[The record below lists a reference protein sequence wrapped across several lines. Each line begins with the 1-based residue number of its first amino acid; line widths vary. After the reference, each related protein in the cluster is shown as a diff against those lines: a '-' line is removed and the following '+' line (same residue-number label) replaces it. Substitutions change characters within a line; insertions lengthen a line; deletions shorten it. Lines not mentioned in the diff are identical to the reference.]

1 MSVRRMNNNTQIVKI
16 LICVLGLLL
25 VASVFKNI
33 SYPLLWADES
43 MTAMCCERVAEYG
56 YPKVHDGKNTV
67 NDMFCGTPKVAVNK
81 KDDAFIGGA
90 NWGQYYYGLIG
101 YKLADGYHDFYTKTG
116 IFRSTFAIIGLL
128 GLFMFMIVMSKMIEN
143 SFHKYLFISLFLLA
157 ELISV
162 SLILHLREVRYYS
175 PALFLN
181 SSILCIYLWNKFRK
195 PFNKVVYVIILSI
208 LLWLL
213 FNMFSPLYFIVVLT
227 IGLSECYRVYMKYRA
242 RQNVK
247 DALMPSMPAA
257 IGIVISLAGV
267 FPLVL
272 YFRTFQMK
280 MVLDE
285 FYHFNSGLY
294 GMHLAHELRYFWRLD
309 LLLPALAMRIWTGF
323 NYKAVVQSK
332 SKIWRISNFLSLLFA
347 ISFFASP
354 NIDSPMFT
362 RYIIYMQPVLA
373 VIAIFDFIYLLNL
386 YSAGKINFRNPY
398 FVRLAVVFAA
408 LFGFTL
414 AENAPYI
421 KGHVFEMTHQYKG
434 PLDYAIP
441 YIKSAYPKP
450 ENLIIATNY
459 EETSFMYYLKSKV
472 IVGFVGNNLPEDTL
486 FKPDI
491 ISYRQS
497 LGSFFDKVFNGY
509 LSKAEYRKIS
519 FPGKDIP
526 LNNIPE
532 LNFDG
537 TAFNH
542 YFASQVTDEN
552 GKEVN
557 LLIKQ

>member
-1 MSVRRMNNNTQIVKI
+1 M
-16 LICVLGLLL
+16 
-25 VASVFKNI
+25 
-33 SYPLLWADES
+33 Y
-43 MTAMCCERVAEYG
+43 
-56 YPKVHDGKNTV
+56 
-67 NDMFCGTPKVAVNK
+67 
-81 KDDAFIGGA
+81 
-90 NWGQYYYGLIG
+90 
-101 YKLADGYHDFYTKTG
+101 
-116 IFRSTFAIIGLL
+116 
-128 GLFMFMIVMSKMIEN
+128 MIVMSKMIED
-143 SFHKYLFISLFLLA
+143 SFNKYLFISLFLLA

-181 SSILCIYLWNKFRK
+181 SSILCIYLWNRFRK
-195 PFNKVVYVIILSI
+195 PFNKMVFVTALSI

-213 FNMFSPLYFIVVLT
+213 FTMFSPLYFIVIST
-227 IGLSECYRVYMKYRA
+227 IGLSECYRVYTKYFAKR
-242 RQNVK
+242 NMK

-257 IGIVISLAGV
+257 IALVASLASV
-267 FPLVL
+267 FPLVI
-272 YFRTFQMK
+272 YFRTIQMK

-285 FYHFNSGLY
+285 FYHFNSSLY
-294 GMHLAHELRYFWRLD
+294 LMHLAHELHYFWRLD
-309 LLLPALAMRIWTGF
+309 LLLPALAMRVWTGF
-323 NYKAVVQSK
+323 NYKAAVKSK
-332 SKIWRISNFLSLLFA
+332 SRILRISNFLSLLFV

-386 YSAGKINFRNPY
+386 YSAGKINFRNAGV
-398 FVRLAVVFAA
+398 VRLAVVFAA
-408 LFGFTL
+408 LVGFTL
-414 AENAPYI
+414 AENAPCI
-421 KGHVFEMTHQYKG
+421 KGHIYEMTHQYKG
-434 PLDYAIP
+434 PLDYTIP
-441 YIKSAYPKP
+441 YIQAAYLKP

-509 LSKAEYRKIS
+509 LSKAEYRKIT

-537 TAFNH
+537 TKFNH
-542 YFASQVTDEN
+542 YFASQVTDES
-552 GKEVN
+552 GKEVY